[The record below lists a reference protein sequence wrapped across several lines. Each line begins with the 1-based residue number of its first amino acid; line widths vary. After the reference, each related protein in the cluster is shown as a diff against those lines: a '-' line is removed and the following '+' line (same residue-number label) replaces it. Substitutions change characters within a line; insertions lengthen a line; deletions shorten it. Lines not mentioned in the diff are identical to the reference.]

1 MFNEELVKKVFYD
14 IVEDAKY
21 GNTVNIDE
29 IYYVRFNYYENNK
42 IYKDTIDEKYIGND
56 NSYNEEY
63 EYEDSNGSLNYI
75 PTLKVNNIDLFIK
88 LINYICYKYNEIYN
102 FDKFIKKYGEYTC
115 IKNVLLTILS
125 NARYVDYEKPIEYL
139 YKVIAFLEDKTLD
152 NYYLISNEI
161 ECLNNSKIIL
171 ESNKDDFG
179 YETTKIF
186 NISLN
191 KEDNKYNLPSIN
203 YAIKDNVC
211 YIYSI
216 QNKNKNIDNEY
227 TKYIK
232 RKLYKINKNVSDSR
246 DYDNEENILSPT
258 PSFVL
263 ALSIFL
269 NILKNNGIN
278 LIRFITFMPDR
289 YFEKIGSDFDVTK
302 IQYNLTQKLYY
313 LIERIKYHYNIDINY
328 PIFENINLYNIEDV
342 GDDIVIDISNLVIS
356 NNEFLNNIV
365 NSISKD
371 KINKIM

>member
-1 MFNEELVKKVFYD
+1 MFYD

-75 PTLKVNNIDLFIK
+75 PTLKVNNINLFIK

-125 NARYVDYEKPIEYL
+125 NARYIDYEKPIEYL
-139 YKVIAFLEDKTLD
+139 YKVIGFLYDETLD

-171 ESNKDDFG
+171 ESNRDNFG

-246 DYDNEENILSPT
+246 DYDNQENILSPT

-356 NNEFLNNIV
+356 NNELLNNIV